1 MYYGPNGTTDYALV
15 QCLNHEEDKNVLQY
29 SAPIDKIRLVLRE
42 KERLIK
48 LKNADSGDSVETTI
62 WIDVKGHLLAVLG
75 STRGKT
81 LENWI
86 ILARDLPPEIHEMLR
101 THRNISQAH
110 LLTKYLTGKDGH
122 TGAPKFKIGMPFCVQ
137 SLEILIKCK
146 ERNKRFSGLE
156 FANQVCL
163 PLKSVRFA
171 KNR

>member
-1 MYYGPNGTTDYALV
+1 MCYGPNGTTDYALV

-48 LKNADSGDSVETTI
+48 LKNADSDDIETAI
-62 WIDVKGHLLAVLG
+62 WIDVKAHLLAVLG

-86 ILARDLPPEIHEMLR
+86 ILARDLIPEIHDMLK
-101 THRNISQAH
+101 TNRNISQAH

-122 TGAPKFKIGMPFCVQ
+122 THAHKFKIGMPFCVQ
-137 SLEILIKCK
+137 SLEILVKCK
-146 ERNKRFSGLE
+146 ERNKRFSGQD
-156 FANQVCL
+156 FANLVCI
-163 PLKSVRFA
+163 PLKSVRFVN
-171 KNR
+171 NR